1 MKKTFVVTLAALFVL
16 SIAGTAFAAAN
27 PFVDVPAKHWSY
39 DAVAKLAKAGIVDG
53 YGDGTFRGDKTMT
66 RYEMA
71 QIVAKA
77 MAKSDKADA
86 ETKALVDKLAVEFAA
101 ELNNLGVRVAKLE
114 KNQSSIK
121 ITGDARIR
129 WVGNGSDYVKQDATW
144 ASDNGVWGERFR
156 INMNAQV
163 NENTSFYGR
172 VIAMD
177 HNEMGTT
184 TKENLYISDAAFTT
198 KNPFGLGV
206 DATVGRFS
214 QKFGQTGYWMDS
226 TGRIDGAKVSFGK
239 VLKVTAGFA
248 NFDANTDMN
257 DAAFVEATYPVSKA
271 VTVSGMYVK
280 ETGNDNF
287 DVYGGG
293 VKAKLNKDFTF
304 LGDYVV
310 NTAQDGD
317 PAMYVGRLA
326 YKGADKNKPQ
336 SWGFHVEY
344 RKFEPGVYAGETGAM
359 IPVGTA
365 VKTNDGKTVLGDLGV
380 KGFAAQYS
388 VTLAKNIVFDA
399 IYAWDDKT
407 VVGDVKKGD
416 FSRLQINYFF

>member
-1 MKKTFVVTLAALFVL
+1 MKKTFVVTLAVLFVL

-39 DAVAKLAKAGIVDG
+39 DAVAKLAKAGIIDG

-86 ETKALVDKLAVEFAA
+86 ETKALVDKLAVEFAQ

-114 KNQSSIK
+114 KQVGTVK
-121 ITGDARIR
+121 VTGDARVR
-129 WVGNGSDYVKQDATW
+129 WIGEGDEGTW
-144 ASDNGVWGERFR
+144 AERFR

-172 VIAMD
+172 IIALN
-177 HNEMGTT
+177 HNEMGKGPLSVV
-184 TKENLYISDAAFTT
+184 TKKNADGALTEATLSGGGENLFVSDAAFTT

-248 NFDANTDMN
+248 NFDANTAMT
-257 DAAFVEATYPVSKA
+257 DAVFAEATYPVNKN
-271 VTVSGMYVK
+271 VTISGMYVK
-280 ETGNDNF
+280 ETGDDNF
-287 DVYGGG
+287 DVYGAGL
-293 VKAKLNKDFTF
+293 KAKLNKDFVL
-304 LGDYVV
+304 LGDWGK
-310 NTAQDGD
+310 NTAVAGD
-317 PAMYVGRLA
+317 PTYYVARLA
-326 YKGADKNKPQ
+326 YKGADKNVPQ
-336 SWGFHVEY
+336 SWGAHIEY

-359 IPVGTA
+359 IPVDDT
-365 VKTNDGKTVLGDLGV
+365 
-380 KGFAAQYS
+380 KGFAAQVS
-388 VTLAKNIVFDA
+388 VTLSKNIVFDA
-399 IYAWDDKT
+399 MYAWDDEKVST
-407 VVGDVKKGD
+407 GAKKD
-416 FSRLQINYFF
+416 DYTRLQINYLF